1 MVTALQVAGLSLTAV
16 LLAKVLE
23 RYAAEQAML
32 LMLLLC
38 VGLTAAAVLSLTPI
52 LERMDTLL
60 HAGGLS
66 ADEMARLSKA
76 IGVCIVTEL
85 AADTCRDAG
94 EAALATAVTMTGKT
108 TLLLL
113 SLPLVE
119 TLLRVMEEVLGCAGG

>member
-66 ADEMARLSKA
+66 ADETARLSKA

>member
-32 LMLLLC
+32 LMMLLC

-66 ADEMARLSKA
+66 ADETARLSKA

>member
-1 MVTALQVAGLSLTAV
+1 MTALQVAGLSLTAV

-32 LMLLLC
+32 LMMLLC

-66 ADEMARLSKA
+66 ADETARLSKA

>member
-1 MVTALQVAGLSLTAV
+1 MTALQVAGLSLTAV

-66 ADEMARLSKA
+66 ADETARLSKA

>member
-66 ADEMARLSKA
+66 ADETARLSKA

-119 TLLRVMEEVLGCAGG
+119 TLLHVMEEVLGCAGG

>member
-66 ADEMARLSKA
+66 ADETARLSKA

-108 TLLLL
+108 TLLLF

>member
-66 ADEMARLSKA
+66 ADETARLSKA

-119 TLLRVMEEVLGCAGG
+119 TLLRVMEEVLGCVGG